1 MVNPVFVQAF
11 VYGVVLFGTIAL
23 CGAFQRGFFWKYAKV
38 RTSFG
43 KYLIVKIR
51 TPLRD
56 YFAIGE
62 VVEGFLVYKIKKETI
77 RYSIN
82 DHDKVFY
89 RSLNVTWV
97 DVDEEKHCLVKT
109 DFSVVSG
116 FDAPKFESLNVRALM
131 RPTEKSL
138 KDKIILFLLVLV
150 LLGVIIA
157 IFMAIKNA
165 SAVNNLATSIP
176 AWLENMRGAV
186 TGSAGVI

>member
-11 VYGVVLFGTIAL
+11 VYGVVLLGTILL

-43 KYLIVKIR
+43 KYLMVKIR

-56 YFAIGE
+56 YFAVGE
-62 VVEGFLVYKIKKETI
+62 VVEGYLVYKLKKDTI

-89 RSLNVTWV
+89 RCLSVTWV
-97 DVDEEKHCLVKT
+97 DVNEEKHCLVKT

-138 KDKIILFLLVLV
+138 KEKIILFLLVLV
-150 LLGVIIA
+150 LIGVLIA

-176 AWLENMRGAV
+176 SWLENMRGAV
-186 TGSAGVI
+186 SGSTGAI